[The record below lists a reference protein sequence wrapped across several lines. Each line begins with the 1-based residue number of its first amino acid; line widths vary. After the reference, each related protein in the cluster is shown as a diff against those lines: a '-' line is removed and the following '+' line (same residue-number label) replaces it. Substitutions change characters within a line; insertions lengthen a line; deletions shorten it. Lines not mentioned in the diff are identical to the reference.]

1 MPAVYHI
8 PSDRREKRSAE
19 KLVAAA
25 QRIILDTEP
34 QRLTVTLL
42 CDEAGTSRTTFYR
55 LFDEPDDVLRLAADQ
70 TFHDSLK
77 GYVDLI
83 ERAQQHDL
91 SVPDP
96 FQWYE
101 EGVRKNADLI
111 AGFVRIEKTEILKNA
126 HRKALREFGPVLF
139 PDLDPDSEEFLFF
152 TEIRAS
158 VFLGGLTAWVESGQ
172 KASMDDIRRYAA
184 RQMRMFG
191 EI

>member
-1 MPAVYHI
+1 MYHV

-34 QRLTVTLL
+34 QKLTVTLL

-55 LFDEPDDVLRLAADQ
+55 LFDEPDDVLRFAADQ
-70 TFHDSLK
+70 TFHDILQ

-83 ERAQQHDL
+83 ERAQKHDL

-101 EGVRKNADLI
+101 EGVRKNVDI
-111 AGFVRIEKTEILKNA
+111 IKGFVRIERAEILKNA
-126 HRKALREFGPVLF
+126 HRKALREFGHILF
-139 PDLDPDSEEFLFF
+139 PDLEPGSEEFLFF
-152 TEIRAS
+152 TEMRAS
-158 VFLGGLTAWVESGQ
+158 VFLGGLVAWVESGQ
-172 KASMDDIRRYAA
+172 HASMDDIRRYTA

-191 EI
+191 DV